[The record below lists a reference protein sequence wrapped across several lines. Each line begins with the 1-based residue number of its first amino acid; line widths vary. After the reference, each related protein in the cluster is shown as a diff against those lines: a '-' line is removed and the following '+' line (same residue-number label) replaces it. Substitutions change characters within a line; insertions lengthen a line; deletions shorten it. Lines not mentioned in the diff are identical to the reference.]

1 MQKLINEKLITITC
15 QSEIQKTQQKQNN
28 LRKSWY
34 GYIAEFQQLKHIQ
47 HYCCSKTLQQN
58 LIATTNIW

>member
-28 LRKSWY
+28 LRKS
-34 GYIAEFQQLKHIQ
+34 
-47 HYCCSKTLQQN
+47 
-58 LIATTNIW
+58 